1 MPRFRMTTLVV
12 VICLALQVVFG
23 GSSDNK
29 KEDSNSNEAPNTLT
43 TTDTDSPSDIPTKP
57 LPSNPSTNHP
67 TGISSGNALETVK
80 FKFHDFV
87 RTLQNRLEDDC
98 KKDVNDMLMTLG
110 KKKFEQL
117 RKSSSGDFAATDFND
132 VYKLSMVGAFQD
144 VERIQKFKNMKVTFS
159 LNIRKDAEVKLVDL
173 IQSSQGNKKY
183 VGKEDAKDIL
193 KKWAVD
199 VYNLKNRK
207 HNRKLILG
215 IKQNLHAAVK
225 TVCKDGVENGIGKH
239 DMSHVDLMAHVQ
251 VQGEDKFRKGIKIED
266 ENWINGILNTR
277 NVEKFVITAT
287 GKWSKVTW
295 FETSLM
301 QVTTMAL
308 GKAMEKHRN
317 NWDEYEYYVKAF
329 TKMCASVNKIN
340 ENGLTNPSSHPV
352 GVSFFSGRRAPSP
365 FFHLLQ
371 HLYIYKHL
379 TNEPLGTSSMFAHR
393 VFKQHGFIDND
404 GKWSKR
410 SGLSDKK
417 EFKLIGTHAHEA
429 QMVFQAMYKDLDE
442 KYQYPMSAVLW
453 HMKYWHMT
461 NNFGA
466 LPDTVGSRSLKML
479 FSRID
484 FPESYMNSLLHESNI
499 RDKANQNKTKAMTDL
514 RGKKIIECMKKTNDA
529 AGLVRQDSGDL
540 KCFVGTDEIY
550 GAFDGKEFKSMASE
564 IGSDDDV
571 VEAANLRFIGFGIGG
586 YFGEKPYPAFGNDT
600 GKLDMVAKVSQV
612 QIGKQIFRPVKL
624 GDYSGE
630 GKEGCALWWGDTL
643 PGKFSFDPLVTDK
656 KTIDASYQTFRRYG
670 YVPYFHPP
678 TDVPEHHPNFVKKY
692 AVARGS
698 LEVVNDLDTIWK
710 EDFMELSMRY

>member
-1 MPRFRMTTLVV
+1 
-12 VICLALQVVFG
+12 
-23 GSSDNK
+23 
-29 KEDSNSNEAPNTLT
+29 
-43 TTDTDSPSDIPTKP
+43 
-57 LPSNPSTNHP
+57 
-67 TGISSGNALETVK
+67 
-80 FKFHDFV
+80 
-87 RTLQNRLEDDC
+87 
-98 KKDVNDMLMTLG
+98 MLKTLG
-110 KKKFEQL
+110 EEKFEQL
-117 RKSSSGDFAATDFND
+117 RESSSGNFAATDFND

-144 VERIQKFKNMKVTFS
+144 VERMKKFKNMKVTFS

-173 IQSSQGNKKY
+173 IQCSQGKNEY
-183 VGKEDAKDIL
+183 VGEKDAEDIL

-207 HNRKLILG
+207 HDKNVTLG
-215 IKQNLHAAVK
+215 IKQNLHAVVK

-251 VQGEDKFRKGIKIED
+251 VQGEAKFRKGMKIED

-277 NVEKFVITAT
+277 NVGKFVITAT

-317 NWDEYEYYVKAF
+317 NWDQYEYYVKAF
-329 TKMCASVNKIN
+329 TKMCESVKHIN
-340 ENGLTNPSSHPV
+340 DNGLTKKPA

-379 TNEPLGTSSMFAHR
+379 TNGPLGTSSMFAHR
-393 VFKQHGFIDND
+393 VFKKHGVIDKD
-404 GKWSKR
+404 GNWSKR

-417 EFKLIGTHAHEA
+417 PLKLIGTHAHEA

-453 HMKYWHMT
+453 HLKYWHMT

-466 LPDTVGSRSLKML
+466 LPDTVGSRSLKEL
-479 FSRID
+479 WSEID
-484 FPESYMNSLLHESNI
+484 FPESYIKSLLDPANI
-499 RDKANQNKTKAMTDL
+499 RDKDKEAAMKNFG
-514 RGKKIIECMKKTNDA
+514 GKKIIECMKKENNAA

-540 KCFVGTDEIY
+540 KCFVGPVD
-550 GAFDGKEFKSMASE
+550 GAFNGEEFKSMASE
-564 IGSDDDV
+564 IGSDNDV
-571 VEAANLRFIGFGIGG
+571 VKAAKIAFIGFGIGG
-586 YFGEKPYPAFGNDT
+586 YFGEKPYPKGTLEEDT

-612 QIGKQIFRPVKL
+612 KITGEPPFRPVKL

-630 GKEGCALWWGDTL
+630 GAEDCKRWWGDDL
-643 PGKFSFDPLVTDK
+643 PGKFSFDPLVTDEK
-656 KTIDASYQTFRRYG
+656 IRDASYQTFRRYG
-670 YVPYFHPP
+670 YVPDFH
-678 TDVPEHHPNFVKKY
+678 TLMRGDILTRGTGDPNLVNK
-692 AVARGS
+692 
-698 LEVVNDLDTIWK
+698 EVVKSNSAEVAKALDTVWK
-710 EDFMELSMRY
+710 KDFMNSKLRY